1 MKDSKTIQGQI
12 AKQEKLVNK
21 LEKQHKTDYKNLSD
35 NMLVSQAEY
44 FIAKEVL
51 SALKNVLTSIT
62 KEQETIDLWKR

>member
-1 MKDSKTIQGQI
+1 MKDSRTIQQQI

-21 LEKQHKTDYKNLSD
+21 LEKQHKADYKNLSD

>member
-21 LEKQHKTDYKNLSD
+21 LEKQHKADYKNLSD